1 MKRKIIDWAMLG
13 VGIVLLI
20 AGAFCVKTMNAQT
33 FPYVCIGL
41 GCGLFGHGIGGRIES
56 RAVRSDPALARR
68 MEIDKNDERNAAIT
82 NGSKAK
88 AFDLSLYVFS
98 ALMLAFCLMNVET
111 PVILLLTAAYLVV
124 TGYWIYCR
132 VQMDRK
138 M

>member
-1 MKRKIIDWAMLG
+1 MRRKIIDWTMLG

-20 AGAFCVKTMNAQT
+20 AGALCVKTMNAQA

-41 GCGLFGHGIGGRIES
+41 GCGLFAHGVGGRIES
-56 RAVRSDPALARR
+56 RAVCSDPALARR
-68 MEIDKNDERNAAIT
+68 MEIEKNDERNTAIS

-88 AFDLSLYVFS
+88 AFDLALYVFS

-111 PVILLLTAAYLVV
+111 AVILLLTAAYLVV

-132 VQMDRK
+132 IQMDKK

>member
-1 MKRKIIDWAMLG
+1 MRRKIIDWTMLG
-13 VGIVLLI
+13 VGVVLLI
-20 AGAFCVKTMNAQT
+20 AGAFCMKTMNVQT

-41 GCGLFGHGIGGRIES
+41 GCGLFAHGVGGRIES
-56 RAVRSDPALARR
+56 RAVCSDPALARR
-68 MEIDKNDERNAAIT
+68 MEIEKNDERNTAIS

-88 AFDLSLYVFS
+88 AFDLALYVFS

-111 PVILLLTAAYLVV
+111 AVILLLTAAYLVV

-132 VQMDRK
+132 IQMDKK

>member
-1 MKRKIIDWAMLG
+1 MRRKIIDWTMLG

-20 AGAFCVKTMNAQT
+20 AGALCVKTMNAQA

-41 GCGLFGHGIGGRIES
+41 GCGLFAHGLGGRIENH
-56 RAVRSDPALARR
+56 AVRSDPVLARR
-68 MEIDKNDERNAAIT
+68 MEIEKNDERNTAIS

-88 AFDLSLYVFS
+88 AFDLTLYVFT

-111 PVILLLTAAYLVV
+111 TVILLLTAAYLVV

-132 VQMDRK
+132 IQMDKK

>member
-1 MKRKIIDWAMLG
+1 MRRKIIDWAMLG
-13 VGIVLLI
+13 VGIVLLT
-20 AGAFCVKTMNAQT
+20 AGAFCVKTMDVQA

-41 GCGLFGHGIGGRIES
+41 GCGLFAHGIGGRIES

-68 MEIDKNDERNAAIT
+68 MEIEKNDERNTTISNA
-82 NGSKAK
+82 SKAK
-88 AFDLSLYVFS
+88 AFDLALYVFS

-111 PVILLLTAAYLVV
+111 AVILLLTAAYLVV

-132 VQMDRK
+132 IQMDKK